1 MTGWINQ
8 LRFAASRPGPLRAE
22 REGPPKGDTMNPPQF
37 EESRPV
43 VLTDE
48 ELARE
53 ADHVIALCHSLGF
66 RFAPRIMKEIRDG
79 ARKAKDD

>member
-1 MTGWINQ
+1 
-8 LRFAASRPGPLRAE
+8 
-22 REGPPKGDTMNPPQF
+22 MNPPQF
-37 EESRPV
+37 EESWPV